1 MPNVV
6 LVSYFCRPWAMPE
19 QCIKNLGNVRNA
31 SGKTMSITLRIWA
44 MSGMQSVPIKEG
56 PKYQVLSLLPSK
68 LYQVIKVRELAN
80 RSSNHFYIQQ
90 LSIVTFFMQ
99 VIVGGRC

>member
-6 LVSYFCRPWAMPE
+6 LVSYFCKPWAMPE

-44 MSGMQSVPIKEG
+44 MSGMQSIPIKEG
-56 PKYQVLSLLPSK
+56 PKYQVLSLILPN
-68 LYQVIKVRELAN
+68 LHQANKVREITN
-80 RSSNHFYIQQ
+80 RSSIHFYKSQ
-90 LSIVTFFMQ
+90 
-99 VIVGGRC
+99 G